1 MEREELERLE
11 KRVDSLEKELNL
23 VKIQLMKAKHAASP
37 DAPESPQASDAAD
50 TQQSPLTPQ
59 TSQQPQPATQQPPH
73 NNQQNENPQIHQAPA
88 AKKGAADTPSQ
99 PGKPSKPAFD
109 FSVERWLPK
118 VFLFV
123 LLIGS
128 VWGFMAASQNGWL
141 SPGFRVLT
149 GAVVS
154 IAMFILGERY
164 IKDQR
169 RLGITLLSGSI
180 VLSIITLFS
189 ANILYGYI
197 PGIVTNLL
205 LLLLIL
211 TGLWVSHRHASQLV
225 LCLIGFGAY
234 LFPFIF
240 AGDARNEWLFYG
252 YQLLMFFVLVTF
264 STWKRYRIAWNIH
277 YYLLYFTLVF
287 FAAFGVGEITFTIL
301 IPFAIQ
307 HAYILLLI
315 VLNRDERVSAE
326 MIPAVVSGTFILLA
340 LLNSIYAYTG
350 VPLHYY
356 AIFTVVYIGISFME
370 PEEKK
375 QTKDVLLVL
384 GFLHLMLFIF
394 GWIDYDWTFILVA
407 LEAAALLWLAGKRK
421 SYVGLAGS
429 VILILYSLL
438 GVMIGPVNDF
448 IRVELPI
455 FLIVFGYLFL
465 LDHFRKSGTAFT
477 SIPLILLKSVLTLI
491 AFFFVMRATEFV
503 VIGWD
508 YTPRTTAFTV
518 AIAVLSILY
527 LVVGESRKDAFYR
540 WCGIGFLAIALVKFF
555 FADLVFLDFTIRAM
569 ILIPIGVIGLVLS
582 RILYKKR

>member
-11 KRVDSLEKELNL
+11 RRVDSLERELNL
-23 VKIQLMKAKHAASP
+23 VKIQLMKAKHAAV
-37 DAPESPQASDAAD
+37 D
-50 TQQSPLTPQ
+50 
-59 TSQQPQPATQQPPH
+59 PPPV
-73 NNQQNENPQIHQAPA
+73 NQQKENTDLNKSHAGSLSPGGTPN
-88 AKKGAADTPSQ
+88 KTVSEKPPGAI
-99 PGKPSKPAFD
+99 PGKSNAEEPKGAFD

-141 SPGFRVLT
+141 TPGFRVLT
-149 GAVVS
+149 GAIVS

-180 VLSIITLFS
+180 VLAIITLFS
-189 ANILYGYI
+189 ANILYGFI
-197 PGIVTNLL
+197 PGVVTNLL
-205 LLLLIL
+205 LLLIIL
-211 TGLWVSHRHASQLV
+211 TGLWVSHKHASQLI
-225 LCLIGFGAY
+225 LCLIGVGAY

-240 AGDARNEWLFYG
+240 AGDARSEGLFYG

-277 YYLLYFTLVF
+277 YYLMYFTLFF

-340 LLNSIYAYTG
+340 LLNDVYAYTG
-350 VPLHYY
+350 VPLYYY
-356 AIFTVVYIGISFME
+356 AIFAVVYIGISFLE
-370 PEEKK
+370 PAEKK

-384 GFLHLMLFIF
+384 GFLHIMLLIF
-394 GWIDYDWTFILVA
+394 GWIDDEWTFTLVA
-407 LEAAALLWLAGKRK
+407 LQAAALLFLAGKRK
-421 SYVGLAGS
+421 SYITLAGS
-429 VILILYSLL
+429 IFLMMYSLL
-438 GVMIGPVNDF
+438 GVGFGPPYDF
-448 IRVELPI
+448 LSVEMPV
-455 FLIVFGYLFL
+455 FLIVFGYLYL
-465 LDHFRKSGTAFT
+465 LDYYRKTGTAF
-477 SIPLILLKSVLTLI
+477 SGIPAVLLKSVLTFI
-491 AFFFVMRATEFV
+491 AFFFVMRATDFI

-518 AIAVLSILY
+518 AIAVLSIIY

-540 WCGIGFLAIALVKFF
+540 WCGIGFLALALVKFF

-569 ILIPIGVIGLVLS
+569 ILIPIGVVGLVLS

>member
-1 MEREELERLE
+1 MEREELKRLE
-11 KRVDSLEKELNL
+11 KRIDTLEKELNL
-23 VKIQLMKAKHAASP
+23 VKIQLMKAKHAAAELPVTPQAP
-37 DAPESPQASDAAD
+37 DAVDTPQAPVT
-50 TQQSPLTPQ
+50 TQS
-59 TSQQPQPATQQPPH
+59 SQQPLY
-73 NNQQNENPQIHQAPA
+73 NNQQNEPPQLQQGPA
-88 AKKGAADTPSQ
+88 AQKGAAGTPSQ
-99 PGKPSKPAFD
+99 LEKPKPAFD

-154 IAMFILGERY
+154 IVMFTLGERY

-180 VLSIITLFS
+180 VLAIITLFS
-189 ANILYGYI
+189 ANILYGFI
-197 PGIVTNLL
+197 PAIVTNLL

-211 TGLWVSHRHASQLV
+211 TGLWVSHKHASQLV
-225 LCLIGFGAY
+225 LCLIGVGAY

-277 YYLLYFTLVF
+277 YYLLYFTLFF

-301 IPFAIQ
+301 IPFAVQ

-315 VLNRDERVSAE
+315 VLNREERVSAE

-350 VPLHYY
+350 VPLYY
-356 AIFTVVYIGISFME
+356 YGIFTVVYIGISFME
-370 PEEKK
+370 PAEKK

-394 GWIDYDWTFILVA
+394 GWVDYDWTFILVA
-407 LEAAALLWLAGKRK
+407 LEAAALLWLAGQRK

-455 FLIVFGYLFL
+455 FIVVFGYLFL
-465 LDHFRKSGTAFT
+465 LDHFRKTGRAFT
-477 SIPLILLKSVLTLI
+477 RIPLILVKSMLTFI
-491 AFFFVMRATEFV
+491 AFFFVMRATDFI

-508 YTPRTTAFTV
+508 YTPSTTAFTV
-518 AIAVLSILY
+518 AIAVLSIIY
-527 LVVGESRKDAFYR
+527 LIVGESRKDAFYR